1 MMNLI
6 DILQPIFELF
16 FPFFVMLLVF
26 LSWRSIRSFWSQEF
40 DLSQPIKLKK
50 GTTVFKDP
58 IRPHSKSF
66 YTYLQLAFMTTP
78 NRQKR
83 LVQMLSE
90 RLKDSLEYHPQYSNK
105 KMSKDLELLI
115 NDPNQW
121 LQTQYSKISISRFS
135 RNKIGSDILHKR
147 IIELLVEVK
156 DIYDLQIL
164 PNLE

>member
-1 MMNLI
+1 
-6 DILQPIFELF
+6 
-16 FPFFVMLLVF
+16 MLLVF

-90 RLKDSLEYHPQYSNK
+90 RLKDSLEYHPQYSTK